1 MQAEPEKEKG
11 FQLWSW
17 VDSLSSGA
25 YWSLIA
31 AICIVIFLVGV
42 AFREYILSPEGGAHV
57 EEAE

>member
-1 MQAEPEKEKG
+1 MQAEPEKEER

-42 AFREYILSPEGGAHV
+42 AFREYILFPEGGG
-57 EEAE
+57 